1 MLKHQW
7 KNEKLYLGGQFIL
20 GVIYIILGFL
30 FIFEEMLLPTVLTT
44 SIKFTFF
51 LTFIVFIVRTWKK
64 KDRVDFFISVG
75 AFVLFAVSLKDD
87 YFLMRFITRFFG
99 IWALF
104 NAAVHGLEIFIRF
117 KTNQNRKII
126 HFIKLVFNVL
136 MAGVLLSK
144 GLNRFLLVNLQ
155 IALYTIYFGIV
166 QILSAIRVAFF
177 KDASIRLSAPV
188 FLAAMIPNFL
198 VKRAR
203 KEVLQHPENF
213 EDVILPTHGS
223 FVSIYVYAKD
233 EGYNRMGH
241 LDFGYEGKIYS
252 YGAHDQYNRAKTMAY
267 GDGVLIVIR
276 EEDYAQFS
284 VDHGG
289 TVVRFLCQLDEK
301 QNEEMKKAIESMLD
315 RSHVFNY
322 PVEKDINKEFHLTH
336 LLDYSDDVEFR
347 KFNDEPFKTYNVF
360 TTNCVLLVEETIQKT
375 GMKLFQMS
383 GVITPGAYYEYLNSL
398 MNTPGS
404 IVVKKDIYFKKTEKS

>member
-1 MLKHQW
+1 MFKNHL
-7 KNEKLYLGGQFIL
+7 KNEKIYLGGQFAL
-20 GVIYIILGFL
+20 GVIYIVLGFL
-30 FIFEEMLLPTVLTT
+30 FIYEEKLLPTVLTT
-44 SIKFTFF
+44 AIKVTFF
-51 LTFIVFIVRTWKK
+51 LTFLVFMVRTWKK
-64 KDRVDFFISVG
+64 KDRVDFLISLG
-75 AFVLFAVSLKDD
+75 AFVLFSVSLKDD
-87 YFLMRFITRFFG
+87 YFLMRFIARFFG
-99 IWALF
+99 VWALF

-117 KTNQNRKII
+117 KTKQNKKIV
-126 HFIKLVFNVL
+126 HLLKLILNIL
-136 MAGVLLSK
+136 MASILLSK

-155 IALYTIYFGIV
+155 IAIYTIYFGLV
-166 QILSAIRVAFF
+166 QILSSIRVAFL

-203 KEVLQHPENF
+203 KEVLEHPENF
-213 EDVILPTHGS
+213 EDTIIPTRGS
-223 FVSIYVYAKD
+223 YISIYVYAKD

-267 GDGVLIVIR
+267 GDGVLIVIK

-289 TVVRFLCQLDEK
+289 TVVRFLCELDDD
-301 QNEEMKKAIESMLD
+301 QNEAMKSTIQRMLD
-315 RSHVFNY
+315 RSHVFDY
-322 PVEKDINKEFHLTH
+322 PVEKDENKEFHLTH
-336 LLDYSDDVEFR
+336 LLDYSEDVEFR

-360 TTNCVLLVEETIQKT
+360 TTNCVLLVEETIQRT

-404 IVVKKDIYFKKTEKS
+404 IVVKKDIYFKK